1 MAAKKFQNLTI
12 DAKTLRRFSVSDRLD
27 FLRSSEGL
35 NILPNFTPS
44 ELNELFPRY
53 YTRVNKEF
61 QAAMKAVSDRR
72 NVNGGVSSSSASP
85 VQTSTP
91 GTPPASSSDDTGT
104 AAPVGR
110 QRSTTGSGAGSGG
123 NGTGSARTATQAPVT
138 ETWRA
143 RIRSRYGVDIDAVS
157 GLNNSPLGNLIGDAE
172 SGRAGY
178 NAYNRET
185 RGNRIIGPNG
195 PVDLENMTIGE
206 LTRRQNLPLGHPD
219 KILAAGRYQITP
231 EPMREAI
238 QNLGL
243 SPDQRFDRTTQ
254 DRILRDYLLSKKRPA
269 IESYITGRSNDARA
283 AINSAS
289 AEWAA
294 LRPHRGASIHEGR
307 NGNRA
312 TVTPDR
318 TLAALNHAKETY
330 RKAIESGKTPA
341 EAWRTAFGVM
351 ETQSSGPIPQLPTG
365 LDPKLVEEYNQMSP
379 QQQRN
384 FHTALGKLDTDP
396 ARAAEAMNG
405 IYREAPA
412 AAQRAGASGVA
423 GTPATPSNPDAVP
436 GLPTPPGA
444 PSGATRQGT
453 STNTNNSNESDLR
466 SIYRGV
472 GINLTGGAA
481 ERGYSSSLDRMNP
494 EMLGR
499 YHRAM
504 QQLPPEL
511 RSKIQITSA
520 NRDPDDPRIQA
531 LYARWLAGDRRI
543 PMADPRRSNHGR
555 GGALDV
561 QLGHL
566 SNEER
571 RLVAQTMRSNGLI
584 APVRREG
591 FHNRHTHLEIDRNYR
606 GEPAGP
612 AFQQRIQEEKDRLAA
627 QREQRVGTTNVPA
640 SNTAAGTNVQTTAPA
655 PTANATPSSP
665 SSMPT
670 LRTEEKPVTQTQ
682 APAQAQAQAPA
693 QAQTPAQPAPEAP
706 ATPTTNVK
714 ASEKEKANT
723 DIPVLATGGQ
733 IRTNSD
739 ELRAYPIDKHKSQR
753 ENMLVTDGTN
763 KPLFAMNSEEELRY
777 NPDSGKAT
785 VNPSPRGLKTDP
797 STLQQRLE
805 SPVEQTPPTQT
816 PNSEQ
821 GVRPTPTQNQSPT
834 ININSPV
841 MPAPNSFDSIRD
853 GSLTR
858 MSPSFERAVARSRFQ
873 NTGDQTLGGHFDW
886 GAANIV

>member
-44 ELNELFPRY
+44 DLNDLFPRY
-53 YTRVNKEF
+53 YMRVNKEF

-85 VQTSTP
+85 VTSNQTQEGAPSSGTSGST
-91 GTPPASSSDDTGT
+91 AS
-104 AAPVGR
+104 PVGR
-110 QRSTTGSGAGSGG
+110 QRAEGTRSGSSGSG
-123 NGTGSARTATQAPVT
+123 TASTQSPPVT

-143 RIRSRYGVDIDAVS
+143 RVRSRYGVDIDAVS
-157 GLNNSPLGNLIGDAE
+157 GLNNSPLTGLIAGAE

-178 NAYNRET
+178 NAYNRGT
-185 RGNRIIGPNG
+185 RGDRIIGPNG

-206 LTRRQNLPLGHPD
+206 LTRRQNLPHGHQD
-219 KILAAGRYQITP
+219 RIFAAGKYQVIP
-231 EPMREAI
+231 ETMREAV

-243 SPDQRFDRTTQ
+243 SPDQRFDRATQ
-254 DRILRDYLLSKKRPA
+254 DRILRDYLLGNKRPA
-269 IESYITGRSNDARA
+269 VDAYITGRSNNRDAAVNGLAREF
-283 AINSAS
+283 AS
-289 AEWAA
+289 FQNT
-294 LRPHRGASIHEGR
+294 RGRGYYGRGNHAS
-307 NGNRA
+307 
-312 TVTPDR
+312 VTPER
-318 TLAALNHAKETY
+318 SLEALNHARETY
-330 RKAIESGKTPA
+330 RKAIESGKTPQ
-341 EAWRTAFGVM
+341 EARRAAFGVM
-351 ETQSSGPIPQLPTG
+351 ETQATGPIPQLPTG

-412 AAQRAGASGVA
+412 AAQRAAASGTA
-423 GTPATPSNPDAVP
+423 GAPATPSNPDAVP

-444 PSGATRQGT
+444 PSGATRQQQGESSQDESRIT
-453 STNTNNSNESDLR
+453 MSNQRAIRNQPLNPQLARQIQYAARETGVYVNVNSGGQDAHGHGNRRIGGRNHDHGHAADFELYRLDERGRRVIIKPDTEEGRATISRFIQAGARAGATNVGHGPNYMGGHRIHMGNSGPDGRLWSNAGRRGSTPALPWVRSAFES
-466 SIYRGV
+466 GQ
-472 GINLTGGAA
+472 A
-481 ERGYSSSLDRMNP
+481 ERQNFNLDDYEKR
-494 EMLGR
+494 
-499 YHRAM
+499 RA
-504 QQLPPEL
+504 
-511 RSKIQITSA
+511 
-520 NRDPDDPRIQA
+520 
-531 LYARWLAGDRRI
+531 
-543 PMADPRRSNHGR
+543 
-555 GGALDV
+555 
-561 QLGHL
+561 
-566 SNEER
+566 EER
-571 RLVAQTMRSNGLI
+571 AARQAQT
-584 APVRREG
+584 
-591 FHNRHTHLEIDRNYR
+591 
-606 GEPAGP
+606 
-612 AFQQRIQEEKDRLAA
+612 
-627 QREQRVGTTNVPA
+627 
-640 SNTAAGTNVQTTAPA
+640 SNTATGTNVQTTAPE
-655 PTANATPSSP
+655 PTSNATPSSP
-665 SSMPT
+665 SSMPA
-670 LRTEEKPVTQTQ
+670 LRTEEKPVTQ
-682 APAQAQAQAPA
+682 APAQAQAPA
-693 QAQTPAQPAPEAP
+693 QTQASAQPAPEAP
-706 ATPTTNVK
+706 AATTSNVK
-714 ASEKEKANT
+714 ASEKESANT

-733 IRTNSD
+733 IQTNSD

-797 STLQQRLE
+797 SSLQQRLE

-821 GVRPTPTQNQSPT
+821 GVRPTPNQNQSPT

>member
-12 DAKTLRRFSVSDRLD
+12 DARTLRRFSVADRLD
-27 FLRSSEGL
+27 FLLSSEGL

-351 ETQSSGPIPQLPTG
+351 ETQTTGPVPQLPTG
-365 LDPKLVEEYNQMSP
+365 LDPKLVEEYSRMTP

-405 IYREAPA
+405 IYREQPA
-412 AAQRAGASGVA
+412 AAQRAAAGAPTV
-423 GTPATPSNPDAVP
+423 PSDPNAVP
-436 GLPTPPGA
+436 GLPTVPGA
-444 PSGATRQGT
+444 PRGETRQQNGTGATT
-453 STNTNNSNESDLR
+453 SESDNR
-466 SIYRGV
+466 SVYRSL
-472 GINLTGGAA
+472 GINLTGGSA
-481 ERGYSSSLDRMNP
+481 ERGYDSSLSRMNP

-531 LYARWLAGDRRI
+531 LYQRWLAGDRRT
-543 PMADPRRSNHGR
+543 PMADPRRSRHGR
-555 GGALDV
+555 GAALDV

-571 RLVAQTMRSNGLI
+571 RMVERAMRSSGLT

-591 FHNRHTHLEIDRNYR
+591 FNDRHTHLEIDRNYG
-606 GEPAGP
+606 GESAGP
-612 AFQQRIQEEKDRLAA
+612 AFTQRLQEERDRLAREREERAA
-627 QREQRVGTTNVPA
+627 QS
-640 SNTAAGTNVQTTAPA
+640 SNNSTVTGVQTAPQPIPAANTSPSVPEQAPRPQAAPGAPAGEVRQQTAPPTQEAPRSQPAGEVRQQTAPA
-655 PTANATPSSP
+655 AQ
-665 SSMPT
+665 
-670 LRTEEKPVTQTQ
+670 EQTV
-682 APAQAQAQAPA
+682 
-693 QAQTPAQPAPEAP
+693 
-706 ATPTTNVK
+706 TTNK
-714 ASEKEKANT
+714 EKEKESANT

-733 IRTNSD
+733 IQTNSD

-777 NPDSGKAT
+777 NPDSGRAT

-797 STLQQRLE
+797 STLQEKLE
-805 SPVEQTPPTQT
+805 SPVQQTPQVPTTANTEQTPRTT
-816 PNSEQ
+816 PGQ
-821 GVRPTPTQNQSPT
+821 APV
-834 ININSPV
+834 ININSPASPV
-841 MPAPNSFDSIRD
+841 NNSFDPIRD
-853 GSLTR
+853 GSLGR

-873 NTGDQTLGGHFDW
+873 NTGDPTLGGHFDW

>member
-44 ELNELFPRY
+44 DLNDLFPRY
-53 YTRVNKEF
+53 YMRVNKEF

-72 NVNGGVSSSSASP
+72 NANGGVSSSSASP
-85 VQTSTP
+85 VTSNQTQEGAPSSGTSGST
-91 GTPPASSSDDTGT
+91 AS
-104 AAPVGR
+104 PVGR
-110 QRSTTGSGAGSGG
+110 QRAESTRSGSSGSG
-123 NGTGSARTATQAPVT
+123 TASTQSPPVT

-143 RIRSRYGVDIDAVS
+143 RVRSRYGVDIDAVS
-157 GLNNSPLGNLIGDAE
+157 GLNNSPLTGLIAGAE

-178 NAYNRET
+178 NAYNRGT

-206 LTRRQNLPLGHPD
+206 LTRRQNLPHGHQD
-219 KILAAGRYQITP
+219 RIFAAGKYQVIP
-231 EPMREAI
+231 ETMREAV

-243 SPDQRFDRTTQ
+243 SPDQKFDRATQ
-254 DRILRDYLLSKKRPA
+254 DRILRDYLLGNKRPA
-269 IESYITGRSNDARA
+269 VDAYITGRSNNRDAAVNGLAREF
-283 AINSAS
+283 AS
-289 AEWAA
+289 FQNT
-294 LRPHRGASIHEGR
+294 RGRGYYGSGNHAS
-307 NGNRA
+307 
-312 TVTPDR
+312 VTPER
-318 TLAALNHAKETY
+318 SLEALNHARETY
-330 RKAIESGKTPA
+330 RKAIESGKTPQ
-341 EAWRTAFGVM
+341 EARRAAFGVM
-351 ETQSSGPIPQLPTG
+351 ETQATGPIPQLPTG

-412 AAQRAGASGVA
+412 AAQRAAASGTA
-423 GTPATPSNPDAVP
+423 GAPATPSNPDAVP

-444 PSGATRQGT
+444 PRGATGQGT

-472 GINLTGGAA
+472 GINLTGGAT

-504 QQLPPEL
+504 QELPPEL

-531 LYARWLAGDRRI
+531 LYARWLAGDRRT

-571 RLVAQTMRSNGLI
+571 RLVAQTMRRNGLT

-591 FHNRHTHLEIDRNYR
+591 FHDRHTHLEIDRNYR

-627 QREQRVGTTNVPA
+627 QREQRVGTTNVPT
-640 SNTAAGTNVQTTAPA
+640 SNIATGTNVQTTAPE
-655 PTANATPSSP
+655 PTSNATPSSP
-665 SSMPT
+665 SSMPA
-670 LRTEEKPVTQTQ
+670 LRTEEKPVTQ

-693 QAQTPAQPAPEAP
+693 QTQASAQPAPEAP
-706 ATPTTNVK
+706 AATTSNVK
-714 ASEKEKANT
+714 ASEKESANT

-733 IRTNSD
+733 IQTNSD

-797 STLQQRLE
+797 SSLQQRLE

-821 GVRPTPTQNQSPT
+821 GVRPTPNQNQSPT